1 MGYITTREKLS
12 IYTHLQLNEQ
22 SKSVDMHYKVPKIF
36 LKKKVPN
43 IFNNQ
48 AQENH
53 KIYRSTHFNP
63 NEIYNHTLEY
73 DV

>member
-1 MGYITTREKLS
+1 
-12 IYTHLQLNEQ
+12 
-22 SKSVDMHYKVPKIF
+22 MHYKVPKIF

-53 KIYRSTHFNP
+53 KIYRSTHFNT
-63 NEIYNHTLEY
+63 NEIFNHTLEY